1 MDELDKDAL
10 LEASHDYWDEL
21 EVNLSL
27 GWPGS
32 SPHSAVFRSEMLQR
46 AESVLL
52 QMRDVAQNSQEPGD
66 KPPQGDALARRRRK
80 AEKRLGE
87 IMNKGAYPPIDSEEF
102 LEMLKNPIHGER
114 AELENAALVRLLR
127 GYDGASGSTAWFK
140 TFSLRLRQLP
150 LSTKRST
157 LMKLAT
163 DYITQNAS
171 EPTNVQAL
179 TAGFGL
185 SEAELLTRHILEHVS
200 VAAFGLDWI
209 SITGEN
215 SNREKSTFYVSAYQ
229 DLEDHRDFFAALTPG
244 ERESQMQNDHKA
256 SYWEWRRRLEPQITA
271 RNRYVEMYQ
280 EFGPPIFL
288 DPFWSVQNLTNNA
301 RTKEFPLLLSLL
313 YQNIPRDPEDTD
325 QTVTQS
331 RHAGSKKALQGT
343 IRCINRKLWHFL
355 RDFLEEN
362 PDRIL

>member
-1 MDELDKDAL
+1 MDELDRDAL
-10 LEASHDYWDEL
+10 LDASHDYWNEL
-21 EVNLSL
+21 EVNLSI
-27 GWPGS
+27 GWPGL
-32 SPHSAVFRSEMLQR
+32 SPRSALFRTEMRER
-46 AESVLL
+46 AESVLS
-52 QMRDVAQNSQEPGD
+52 QMRAMAQNSVEPGD
-66 KPPQGDALARRRRK
+66 KPQKGDALARRRRK

-87 IMNKGAYPPIDSEEF
+87 IMNKGAYPPIDSQEF

-114 AELENAALVRLLR
+114 AELENAALVHLLR
-127 GYDGASGSTAWFK
+127 GYDGTSGSTAW
-140 TFSLRLRQLP
+140 
-150 LSTKRST
+150 
-157 LMKLAT
+157 
-163 DYITQNAS
+163 
-171 EPTNVQAL
+171 AL

-185 SEAELLTRHILEHVS
+185 SEAELRTKHILEHVS

-215 SNREKSTFYVSAYQ
+215 SNREKSAFYISAYQ
-229 DLEDHRDFFAALTPG
+229 DLKEHRDFFAALTPG

-256 SYWEWRRRLEPQITA
+256 SYWEWRRKLEPQITA

-280 EFGPPIFL
+280 AVNAFGHAFFSCSAVIQFGPPLFL
-288 DPFWSVQNLTNNA
+288 DPFWSVENLTNNA

-313 YQNIPRDPEDTD
+313 YQNIPRDPDDAD

-355 RDFLEEN
+355 RDFLKEN
-362 PDRIL
+362 PDCIL